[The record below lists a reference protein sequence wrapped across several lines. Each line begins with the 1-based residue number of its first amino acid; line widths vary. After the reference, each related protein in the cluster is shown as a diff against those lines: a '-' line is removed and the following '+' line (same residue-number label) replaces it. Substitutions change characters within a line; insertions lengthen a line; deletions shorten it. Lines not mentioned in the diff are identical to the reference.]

1 MRRLCVSGGLLFATA
16 ALIAGPVFAQNNEKI
31 TGNPEAGKTDF
42 AICMACH
49 QIGPNAQNAVGP
61 ELNGVIGS
69 KVASDRGGYEFSQ
82 ALKTAPFK
90 VWTVPELQKWLAGPQ
105 KLVSGTKMVFPGFT
119 NETQIND
126 VIAYLAQFN
135 EKGEQK
141 KPSG

>member
-1 MRRLCVSGGLLFATA
+1 MRHCVSGGLILATA
-16 ALIAGPVFAQNNEKI
+16 ALIAGPASAQNNAAV

-42 AICMACH
+42 AICSACH

-69 KVASDRGGYEFSQ
+69 KVASDRGGYEFSD
-82 ALKTAPFK
+82 ALKNAPFK
-90 VWTVPELQKWLAGPQ
+90 VWTLPDLQKWLAGPQ
-105 KLVSGTKMVFPGFT
+105 KLVAGTKMIFPGLP
-119 NETQIND
+119 NETQVND